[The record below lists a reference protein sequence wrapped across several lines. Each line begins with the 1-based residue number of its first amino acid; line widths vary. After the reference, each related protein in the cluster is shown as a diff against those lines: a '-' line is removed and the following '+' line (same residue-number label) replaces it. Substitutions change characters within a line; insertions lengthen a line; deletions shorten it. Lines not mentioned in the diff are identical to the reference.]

1 MKKSTKITI
10 TILLFF
16 LLQAF
21 ATVCSTKLSA
31 EAYWTQ
37 DVCTTYK
44 EWKSNHKFLN
54 AMTLGTLEPLWQNT
68 IVVDGK
74 RCKIRNVEKRT
85 TFFVMKIG
93 ENYYYTSDPLTIAA
107 YRAWWKTW
115 EDEKLYK
122 SKDDIVGLAACDAVR
137 RKAEK
142 IIKCDKNLKKIGE

>member
-10 TILLFF
+10 AVLLFF
-16 LLQAF
+16 LLQTF
-21 ATVCSTKLSA
+21 VTVCSIKLSA
-31 EAYWTQ
+31 EAYWTY
-37 DVCTTYK
+37 DVCTTYT

-74 RCKIRNVEKRT
+74 KYKIRNVEKRT
-85 TFFVMKIG
+85 VFFVMKIG
-93 ENYYYTSDPLTIAA
+93 DNYYYTSDTLTIAA

-122 SKDDIVGLAACDAVR
+122 SKNDTVGLVACDAIR
-137 RKAEK
+137 REAER